1 MKRRI
6 LIAIVSVTAFAVV
19 LFAVPLGFTLADL
32 YREQEVVRL
41 ERAAAEVSETI
52 PASFPQTSDPVEL
65 PRLDGRS
72 VTLYD
77 RSGTRVVGAGPTK
90 GDAVVRQALRGDVR
104 DAQIGDS
111 LVVGS
116 PVTRGERVVGALRIE
131 TPASTVTNRT
141 WNTILLMTGIA
152 ALVVAISAALA
163 TWEARRLTRP
173 VERLARDAVR
183 LGDGD
188 FTVHA
193 ESSGVPELDAVSAA
207 LGSTADRLDQM
218 LTRERTFSE
227 DASHQLRTPLT
238 GLRVTLEAAKLDP
251 GADRDVALDTALGQV
266 DRLEQT
272 IDDLLALAR
281 ERPTGHPAL
290 DLGPVLSALDDD
302 WHGRLAVEGRPLRV
316 ITDRDLPQPEV
327 SDRMLRQVLDVLVD
341 NAWHHGAGEITV
353 RARRSAS
360 GVVIDVT
367 DEGDGVRG
375 DLSSIFER
383 RAPGATHHGIGL
395 ALARSLAEAD
405 GLRLSLIEPGPHP
418 VFALFLPISPPDT
431 PSVAPRN

>member
-1 MKRRI
+1 MTRRI
-6 LIAIVSVTAFAVV
+6 LIAIVSVAAFAVV
-19 LFAVPLGFTLADL
+19 LFAVPLGFTLANL

-52 PASFPQTSDPVEL
+52 PASFPRAADPVEL
-65 PRLDGRS
+65 PRLDGRR

-77 RSGTRVVGAGPTK
+77 RSADRVAGPGPTK
-90 GDAVVRQALRGDVR
+90 GDAVVGQALRGDVR
-104 DAQIGDS
+104 DAQVGNS

-116 PVTRGERVVGALRIE
+116 PVTRGKRVVGALRIE
-131 TPASTVTNRT
+131 TPSSTVTHRT
-141 WNTILLMTGIA
+141 WNAILVMTGIA
-152 ALVVAISAALA
+152 ALVIAISAAIA

-188 FTVHA
+188 FTVQTEH
-193 ESSGVPELDAVSAA
+193 SGVAELDAVSEA
-207 LGSTADRLDQM
+207 LGTTASRLDQM

-251 GADRDVALDTALGQV
+251 GADREVALDSALGQV

-281 ERPTGHPAL
+281 ERPTEHPAL

-302 WHGRLAVEGRPLRV
+302 WHGRLAVEGRPCRV
-316 ITDRDLPQPEV
+316 ITDRDLPRPEV
-327 SDRMLRQVLDVLVD
+327 SDRTLRQVLDVLVD
-341 NAWHHGAGEITV
+341 NAWHHGTGEITV
-353 RARRSAS
+353 HARHAAS
-360 GVVIDVT
+360 GVVIEVT

-375 DLSSIFER
+375 DITTIFER

-405 GLRLSLIEPGPHP
+405 GLRLSLIEPGPRP
-418 VFALFLPISPPDT
+418 VFALFLPTSPPDT
-431 PSVAPRN
+431 PSVSPRA